1 MNNYDPA
8 YGHPQPPS
16 GVRLPPPPPAAPQ
29 PDPDV
34 AIAQRALALESEGTE
49 KAKWG
54 AALGALGVVLVIWG
68 LATRHHGV
76 VPPAGAACLVG
87 VYMIYLGGKLATEAE
102 ELADQISDEPTSP
115 LVSDSGD
122 FVTLPD
128 GRVVTREHAESL
140 ARADAARV
148 REGYDPI
155 HDQSQG
161 QQQPQRPDN
170 APRSDFDD
178 MSDEDGF

>member
-1 MNNYDPA
+1 MTNNYNPDPA
-8 YGHPQPPS
+8 YQQ
-16 GVRLPPPPPAAPQ
+16 GVHLPPPPAAPQ

-34 AIAQRALALESEGTE
+34 DLARRALALESEGTE

-102 ELADQISDEPTSP
+102 ELADQITDAP
-115 LVSDSGD
+115 LVSQTNEY
-122 FVTLPD
+122 VTLPD
-128 GRVVTREHAESL
+128 GRVVSREHAESL
-140 ARADAARV
+140 AASDAARV
-148 REGYDPI
+148 REGYSPI
-155 HDQSQG
+155 HTVN
-161 QQQPQRPDN
+161 QPSTPNPQHT
-170 APRSDFDD
+170 SDFDD
-178 MSDEDGF
+178 LGDEEGF